1 MLDREK
7 FTANLESV
15 HEWAEQYV
23 IQNNG
28 SVINT
33 THVIYAMLNV
43 ECEAARLLRQFG
55 ITPQTFHPINERIQS
70 AVMSPARELTMA
82 YSVADKLVE
91 KSSSNNMGTEH
102 LLLAILM
109 GEVSATR
116 ILKTSG
122 VEVEMMISLLARKLN
137 VQDLL
142 AKPAPFHE
150 EQDDDTEDIG
160 PLAQFGYSLTAR
172 AREGKI
178 DPIIGRREEIDHMI
192 RILCRRTKNNP
203 VLTGEAGVGKS
214 AVVEGLCMLIVQN
227 KVPEPL
233 KNKIIFS
240 LDLAGLLAGTRFRG
254 EFEKKF
260 RDAIEYIQKDK
271 RIILFVDEIH
281 NLVGAGS
288 TGDSKMDAAEILKPL
303 LSRGEL
309 QTIGATTADEYRK
322 YITKD
327 PALERRFQVVNVEQ
341 PTVEETVEI
350 LRGIKGKYESYHDIV
365 ITDQALIEA
374 ARLSDRYITDRNLP
388 DKAVDVIDESASR
401 VRLNAPN
408 VMSGI
413 SEAEEKIR
421 YIKAEIDRV
430 KSTGEYADV
439 ASMEARL
446 AEYTFHLSALKNTVL
461 YSKPVVTEEI
471 VAQTVS
477 QWTGVPVDKLSESES
492 EKLLNLE
499 KTLSESVVGQEEAV
513 HAVSTAIRRARAGLK
528 DPKRPIGSFIF
539 VGSTGVGKTELCK
552 ALAKNVFGDERDII
566 TIDMSEYGEPNTV
579 SKLIG
584 APPGFVGFEES
595 GQLTEKVRRK
605 PYSIVLF
612 DEIEKAHRDVFN
624 VFLQILDEGRLTDN
638 RGRVVDFKNTIII
651 MTSNVGADLLHNF
664 DSPLPYEQM
673 RQTFMM
679 ALKQTFRPE
688 FLNRVDD
695 IIVFHPLSYDAT
707 RKIAEIFIGNLIERL
722 DENGLTVEFT
732 ASAIDLLTQQGY
744 SAEYGARPLKR
755 VIQRTVE
762 DKLSEALLAG
772 RIKKGDTIR
781 IDASMGKILFRK

>member
-1 MLDREK
+1 MLDRER
-7 FTANLESV
+7 FTGNLSNVIEY
-15 HEWAEQYV
+15 AEQIVYAN
-23 IQNNG
+23 QG
-28 SVINT
+28 SVVNT
-33 THVIYAMLNV
+33 THIVYAMLTV
-43 ECEAARLLRQFG
+43 ECEALRILRQFG
-55 ITPQTFHPINERIQS
+55 VTPQNFRPISERS
-70 AVMSPARELTMA
+70 DSVVMSDARELTIA
-82 YSVADKLVE
+82 YNVAFKLMN
-91 KSSSNNMGTEH
+91 KISANNIGTE
-102 LLLAILM
+102 LLLLSILM
-109 GEVSATR
+109 GDVSATR
-116 ILKTSG
+116 ILKTFG
-122 VEVEMMISLLARKLN
+122 IDVEGMITALSRKLN
-137 VQDLL
+137 LENILQRNDYS
-142 AKPAPFHE
+142 E
-150 EQDDDTEDIG
+150 EKVDDQESIG
-160 PLAQFGYSLTAR
+160 SLAQFGYSLTAK
-172 AREGKI
+172 ARDGKI
-178 DPIIGRREEIDHMI
+178 DPIVGRQEEIDHMI

-214 AVVEGLCMLIVQN
+214 AVVEGLCALIVQD

-233 KNKIIFS
+233 KGKVIFS

-254 EFEKKF
+254 EFEQKF
-260 RDAIEYIQKDK
+260 RDAIDYIQKDG

-288 TGDSKMDAAEILKPL
+288 TGENKMDAAEILKPL
-303 LSRGEL
+303 LARGEL

-341 PTVEETVEI
+341 PTVEQTIEI
-350 LRGIKGKYESYHDIV
+350 LRGLRHKYEAYHDIT
-365 ITDQALIEA
+365 ITDEALVEA
-374 ARLSDRYITDRNLP
+374 SRLSDRYITDRNLP

-401 VRLNAPN
+401 VRLSTPS
-408 VMSGI
+408 VHSGI
-413 SEAEEKIR
+413 KDAEEKIKAIR
-421 YIKAEIDRV
+421 AEIDTART
-430 KSTGEYADV
+430 TGEFTDV
-439 ASMEARL
+439 ALLEARL
-446 AEYTFHLSALKNTVL
+446 AEYTVQLNYLKSTML
-461 YSKPVVTEEI
+461 YSKPMVTPEV

-477 QWTGVPVDKLSESES
+477 QWTGIPVDKLSESES

-499 KTLSESVVGQEEAV
+499 KTLSESVVGQDEAV
-513 HAVSTAIRRARAGLK
+513 RAVSTAIRRARAGLK

-552 ALAKNVFGDERDII
+552 SLARHVFGDEKDII
-566 TIDMSEYGEPNTV
+566 TIDMSEYSEPNSV

-612 DEIEKAHRDVFN
+612 DEIEKAHKDIFN

-651 MTSNVGADLLHNF
+651 MTSNVGADLIQNF
-664 DSPLPYEQM
+664 SVPLSYEQM
-673 RQTFMM
+673 RQTFMI

-695 IIVFHPLSYDAT
+695 IIVFHPLSFEAT
-707 RKIAEIFIGNLIERL
+707 RKIAEIFVNNLAQRL
-722 DENGLTVEFT
+722 KENGLTLEFT
-732 ASAIDLLTQQGY
+732 PSAIDLLAQQGY

-772 RIKKGDTIR
+772 RISKGDCIR
-781 IDASMGKILFRK
+781 IDGSLGKILFRK